1 MSFQLPENMPNDKAA
16 LESLRAEAVEAFN
29 SVYTDTPSAEEFA
42 DLKVIHDAVSKID
55 EALSQIVAEAE
66 AANAEAEEKDN
77 DDEAATRASEAA
89 EMAAMMAETKTQEE
103 PKEETQEEPKEE
115 PKATPTDFS
124 KAATGKTPENI
135 PAPKSKAGFR
145 LTTSAKNYESGVID
159 AYRVAQEF
167 NDLGKGGNSRV
178 VSNSGKTQTTF
189 AYFDRDA
196 PEEFKATTPAEAIA
210 AISRA
215 TDESR
220 LGWLSGGSWRLGGT
234 I

>member
-115 PKATPTDFS
+115 PKAAPTDFS
-124 KAATGKTPENI
+124 KAATGKTP
-135 PAPKSKAGFR
+135 
-145 LTTSAKNYESGVID
+145 
-159 AYRVAQEF
+159 
-167 NDLGKGGNSRV
+167 
-178 VSNSGKTQTTF
+178 
-189 AYFDRDA
+189 
-196 PEEFKATTPAEAIA
+196 
-210 AISRA
+210 
-215 TDESR
+215 
-220 LGWLSGGSWRLGGT
+220 
-234 I
+234 